1 MPGLTVQS
9 SMACPICDCLVEMPA
24 LNADCAIYCP
34 CCGDH
39 LSSIKAESFDHAL
52 ALALAGLALLLCATW
67 YPFLGFSA
75 SGKEANMT
83 LLDSATSLFGYD
95 QPILGTI
102 VFILMFAGPLGL
114 LLTLITL
121 LVLLRR
127 PVAGSASHLLPFLA
141 RAVALLQ
148 HWNMVEVFLI
158 GAVVSIAKISSMATI
173 QIGLAFWCFIG
184 FTICTIVSLAC
195 VDTVQLW
202 RLIRQRHLHSPS
214 SS

>member
-1 MPGLTVQS
+1 
-9 SMACPICDCLVEMPA
+9 
-24 LNADCAIYCP
+24 
-34 CCGDH
+34 
-39 LSSIKAESFDHAL
+39 
-52 ALALAGLALLLCATW
+52 
-67 YPFLGFSA
+67 
-75 SGKEANMT
+75 MT

-95 QPILGTI
+95 QPILGAI

-127 PVAGSASHLLPFLA
+127 PVGGQASRVLPLLA

-158 GAVVSIAKISSMATI
+158 GAVVSIAKISSMATV

-184 FTICTIVSLAC
+184 FTICTIVSLSC
-195 VDTVQLW
+195 VDSVQLW
-202 RLIRQRHLHSPS
+202 RVIRQRHRHSYGAVQAGID
-214 SS
+214 